1 MAVELEHIHTEMG
14 VVRSRWTLACAWLAG
29 LVVYGIAIYAANSDV
44 QLWPDHID
52 VQVWV
57 NNIAWTIASAAAAF
71 VCFRSARRMETGRR
85 RAWRMIALGC
95 ASWCVGQLHWD
106 YMQLIQGVVQP
117 FPSLNQIF
125 YTGFA
130 VLLVTGVMLL
140 PEARNREPFTLKHV
154 GNLGLVTCCLAI
166 TVVLGMLE
174 PALQNPGVTPA
185 FLWLGV
191 AHTVLVAG
199 TFLFALSALWTFRWG
214 ASWTP
219 MLLLVCATCIYAV
232 SNFTYAHALLT
243 ESYLPDDAVNASWLA
258 MFGLVAAAAHEQAW
272 LSRHERGDI
281 TRQMQARERL
291 LEAVVPALLIV
302 IMIMVAVSSA
312 ATFTPRVIGL
322 SATIFILFA
331 IILGAREAW
340 ILNESQQLTDQL
352 VRANQQLQEANAE
365 LRRSEARYRDLTTA
379 LEQRVGERTTELKRA
394 YEELEGFSY
403 AVAHDLKAPLRA
415 INGFAH
421 LFEQEMEG
429 QLTERAREHL
439 ARIRNG
445 SVKMATLIDDL
456 LSYSHIDR
464 RGTQASVV
472 SLPSLVDQVLS
483 PYQEEVQR
491 RGIVMTVVVEPMTVR
506 VDASGLALALRNLVE
521 NALKYTRDTP
531 NPRIAVVCRRKQDGV
546 LIAVTDNGIGFDMQY
561 HDHIFKLFQ
570 RLHRDEQYP
579 GTGIGLA
586 LVRKAVDRL
595 GGRVFAQ
602 SKPGEG
608 ATFTI
613 ELPG

>member
-1 MAVELEHIHTEMG
+1 MAADVDGINTERETT
-14 VVRSRWTLACAWLAG
+14 RSRWTLGWAWLAG
-29 LVVYGIAIYAANSDV
+29 LAVYGIAIYVANN
-44 QLWPDHID
+44 D
-52 VQVWV
+52 VQVWI
-57 NNIAWTIASAAAAF
+57 NDIAWTVAAAAAAYC
-71 VCFRSARRMETGRR
+71 CFRTARQVEPERR
-85 RAWRMIALGC
+85 RAWMTIALAC
-95 ASWCVGQLHWD
+95 FCWLLGQLHWN
-106 YMQLIQGVVQP
+106 YVHLILEVAQP

-130 VLLVTGVMLL
+130 VFVVIGVMML

-174 PALQNPGVTPA
+174 PALQNPGVTA
-185 FLWLGV
+185 TFLWLGV

-199 TFLFALSALWTFRWG
+199 TFLSTLSALWTFRWG

-219 MLLLVCATCIYAV
+219 MLLLVFATCIYAV

-243 ESYLPDDAVNASWLA
+243 ESYLPNDLVNISWLL
-258 MFGLVAAAAHEQAW
+258 MFGLVAAAAHEQSW
-272 LSRHERGDI
+272 LSKRDQGD
-281 TRQMQARERL
+281 TAQKVQARERW
-291 LEAVVPALLIV
+291 LEAVMPALLIV
-302 IMIMVAVSSA
+302 IMVTVALTSS
-312 ATFTPRVIGL
+312 ATFTPRVIWL
-322 SATIFILFA
+322 AATIFILFA

-340 ILNESQQLTDQL
+340 LQDESQQLTDQL
-352 VRANQQLQEANAE
+352 MTANQQLQDANVE
-365 LRRSEARYRDLTTA
+365 LRHSEARYRDLTTA

-394 YEELEGFSY
+394 YDELEGFSY

-421 LFEQEMEG
+421 LFEQEMQG
-429 QLTERAREHL
+429 QLTDRAREHL

-464 RGTQASVV
+464 RGMQASVV

-483 PYQEEVQR
+483 PYQDEVQR

-521 NALKYTRDTP
+521 NGLKYTRDTN
-531 NPRIAVVCRRKQDGV
+531 NPRIAVVCRRKDGGV
-546 LIAVTDNGIGFDMQY
+546 LLAVTDNGIGFDMQY

-570 RLHRDEQYP
+570 RLHRDDQYP

-586 LVRKAVDRL
+586 LVRKAIERL

-602 SKPGEG
+602 SKLGEG

-613 ELPG
+613 ELPS

>member
-1 MAVELEHIHTEMG
+1 MAVEVDKISTEMEAT
-14 VVRSRWTLACAWLAG
+14 RSRWTLAWAWLAG
-29 LVVYGIAIYAANSDV
+29 LVVYGIAIYVANK
-44 QLWPDHID
+44 D
-52 VQVWV
+52 VQVWI
-57 NNIAWTIASAAAAF
+57 NDLAWTVAAAAATYS
-71 VCFRSARRMETGRR
+71 CFRAARQVEPERR
-85 RAWRMIALGC
+85 RAWLMIALAC
-95 ASWCVGQLHWD
+95 CSWLIGQLHWN
-106 YMQLIQGVVQP
+106 YVHLILQVAQP

-130 VLLVTGVMLL
+130 LFVVAGVMML
-140 PEARNREPFTLKHV
+140 PEARNRDPFTLKHV
-154 GNLGLVTCCLAI
+154 GNLGLVTCCLAV

-174 PALQNPGVTPA
+174 PALQNPSVTA
-185 FLWLGV
+185 TFLWLGV

-199 TFLFALSALWTFRWG
+199 TFLSTLNALWTFRWG
-214 ASWTP
+214 SSWTP
-219 MLLLVCATCIYAV
+219 MLLLVFATCIYAV
-232 SNFTYAHALLT
+232 CNFAYAHALLT
-243 ESYLPDDAVNASWLA
+243 KSYLPDDMVNVSWLL
-258 MFGLVAAAAHEQAW
+258 MFGLVAAAAHEQVW
-272 LSRHERGDI
+272 LSKRDPGDI
-281 TRQMQARERL
+281 TQKAQARERW
-291 LEAVVPALLIV
+291 LEAVMPALLIV
-302 IMIMVAVSSA
+302 IMVIVALSSS
-312 ATFTPRVIGL
+312 ATFTPRVIWL

-340 ILNESQQLTDQL
+340 IQNESQQLTDQL
-352 VRANQQLQEANAE
+352 VMANQQLQDANME
-365 LRRSEARYRDLTTA
+365 LRHSETRYRELTTA

-394 YEELEGFSY
+394 YDELEGFSY

-421 LFEQEMEG
+421 LFEQELQG
-429 QLTERAREHL
+429 QLTDRARDHL
-439 ARIRNG
+439 ARMRNG

-483 PYQEEVQR
+483 SYQDEVQR

-521 NALKYTRDTP
+521 NALKYTRDTK
-531 NPRIAVVCRRKQDGV
+531 NPRIAVVCRRKDGGV
-546 LIAVTDNGIGFDMQY
+546 LLAVTDNGIGFDMQY

-570 RLHRDEQYP
+570 RLHRDDQYP

-586 LVRKAVDRL
+586 LVRKAIERL

-613 ELPG
+613 ELPN

>member
-1 MAVELEHIHTEMG
+1 VAAEADNINREIDTT
-14 VVRSRWTLACAWLAG
+14 RSRWALAYAWLAG
-29 LVVYGIAIYAANSDV
+29 LVVYAVAIYVASNDD
-44 QLWPDHID
+44 QMWINDL
-52 VQVWV
+52 
-57 NNIAWTIASAAAAF
+57 AWTLAAAAAAYC
-71 VCFRSARRMETGRR
+71 CFRAARQVEPERR
-85 RAWRMIALGC
+85 RAWKWITAAC
-95 ASWCVGQLHWD
+95 TSWLLGQLHWN
-106 YMQLIQGVVQP
+106 YVQLVLEVQQP

-130 VLLVTGVMLL
+130 LLIMVGVMQL
-140 PEARNREPFTLKHV
+140 PEARNREAFTLKHV

-174 PALQNPGVTPA
+174 PALQNPSVTA
-185 FLWLGV
+185 TFLWVGV

-199 TFLFALSALWTFRWG
+199 TFLLTLNALWTFRWG

-219 MLLLVCATCIYAV
+219 MLLIVIGTCIYAV

-243 ESYLPDDAVNASWLA
+243 ESYLPDDAVNASWLL
-258 MFGLVAAAAHEQAW
+258 MFGLIACAAHEQAW
-272 LSRHERGDI
+272 LSRRELRDI
-281 TRQMQARERL
+281 AHKAQVRERW
-291 LEAVVPALLIV
+291 LEAVMPALLII
-302 IMIMVAVSSA
+302 IMIMVALSSS
-312 ATFTPRVIGL
+312 ATFTPRVIWL

-331 IILGAREAW
+331 VILGAREAW
-340 ILNESQQLTDQL
+340 IQNESQELTDQL
-352 VRANQQLQEANAE
+352 MSANQQLQDANIE
-365 LRRSEARYRDLTTA
+365 LRHSEQRYRELTTA

-421 LFEQEMEG
+421 LFEQEMQG

-439 ARIRNG
+439 SRIRNG
-445 SVKMATLIDDL
+445 SLKMSTLIDDL

-464 RGTQASVV
+464 RGLQASVV

-483 PYQEEVQR
+483 PYQDEIQR
-491 RGIVMTVVVEPMTVR
+491 RGIVMTVVVEPMTLR

-521 NALKYTRDTP
+521 NALKYTRDTK
-531 NPRIAVVCRRKQDGV
+531 NPRIAVVCRRKGEGV
-546 LIAVTDNGIGFDMQY
+546 LLAVTDNGIGFDMQY

-570 RLHRDEQYP
+570 RLHRDDQYP

-586 LVRKAVDRL
+586 LVRKAIERL
-595 GGRVFAQ
+595 GGKVWAQ
-602 SKPGEG
+602 STPDEG
-608 ATFTI
+608 STFTI
-613 ELPG
+613 ELPV

>member
-1 MAVELEHIHTEMG
+1 MAAEADKIHTDIDST
-14 VVRSRWTLACAWLAG
+14 RSRWTLAYAWVAG
-29 LVVYGIAIYAANSDV
+29 LAIYGIAIYVASNA
-44 QLWPDHID
+44 
-52 VQVWV
+52 VQVWI
-57 NNIAWTIASAAAAF
+57 NDIAWTVAAAAATL
-71 VCFRSARRMETGRR
+71 VCYRASRQVEPKRR
-85 RAWRMIALGC
+85 RAWLMIAVACG
-95 ASWCVGQLHWD
+95 SWLIGQLHWN
-106 YMQLIQGVVQP
+106 YVQLVLDVAQP

-130 VLLVTGVMLL
+130 LFVVAGVMML
-140 PEARNREPFTLKHV
+140 PEARNRDSFTLKHV

-166 TVVLGMLE
+166 IVVLGMLE
-174 PALQNPGVTPA
+174 PALQNQSVTPT

-199 TFLFALSALWTFRWG
+199 TFLSALSALWTFRWG
-214 ASWTP
+214 SSWTP
-219 MLLLVCATCIYAV
+219 MLLLVFATCIYAI

-243 ESYLPDDAVNASWLA
+243 RSYLPDDVVNVSWLL
-258 MFGLVAAAAHEQAW
+258 MFGLLAAAGYEQAW
-272 LSRHERGDI
+272 LSKRDQGDI
-281 TRQMQARERL
+281 RQKMQVRERW
-291 LEAVVPALLIV
+291 LEAVMPALLIV
-302 IMIMVAVSSA
+302 IMVAVALSSSA
-312 ATFTPRVIGL
+312 TLTPRVIWL

-331 IILGAREAW
+331 VILGAREAW
-340 ILNESQQLTDQL
+340 IQNESQQLTDQL
-352 VRANQQLQEANAE
+352 MLANQQLQDANLE
-365 LRRSEARYRDLTTA
+365 LRHGEARYRELTTA

-421 LFEQEMEG
+421 LFEQELQGE
-429 QLTERAREHL
+429 LTDRAREHL

-445 SVKMATLIDDL
+445 SLKMSTLIDDL

-464 RGTQASVV
+464 RGMQASVV

-483 PYQEEVQR
+483 PYQDEVQR
-491 RGIVMTVVVEPMTVR
+491 RGIVMTVVVEPMTLR

-521 NALKYTRDTP
+521 NALKYTRDTKS
-531 NPRIAVVCRRKQDGV
+531 PRIAVVCRRNDGGV
-546 LIAVTDNGIGFDMQY
+546 ALAVNDNGIGFEMQY

-570 RLHRDEQYP
+570 RLHRDDQYP

-586 LVRKAVDRL
+586 LVRKAIERL